1 MRKIA
6 TVALVII
13 GVVVFAADALAD
25 SEARD
30 KCVSKCREAVQLFK
44 EKGNDA
50 AIAQI
55 NKKDGG
61 FVWKDAYLFVVDFQG
76 KTVAHAL
83 FPKHVG
89 ENLYQL
95 KNKDGRL
102 VIQEFIQTA
111 KTKGEGWHEYLWPKP
126 EEMKKPVEQRVSSK
140 KATYV
145 LRVPGQE
152 LLVIAGVHE

>member
-1 MRKIA
+1 MRKIS
-6 TVALVII
+6 VLALCI
-13 GVVVFAADALAD
+13 VVGIVFAADALAD
-25 SEARD
+25 GEARD
-30 KCVSKCREAVQLFK
+30 KCVTKCREAVQLFK

-50 AIAQI
+50 AIARI
-55 NKKDGG
+55 NSKDGG
-61 FVWKDAYLFVVDFQG
+61 FAWKDAYLFVVDFQG

-83 FPKHVG
+83 FPTHVG
-89 ENLYQL
+89 ENLLQL

-102 VIQEFIQTA
+102 VIQEFIDTA
-111 KTKGEGWHEYLWPKP
+111 RNKGEGWHEYMWPRP
-126 EEMKKPVEQRVSSK
+126 EEMKKPPDQRISSK